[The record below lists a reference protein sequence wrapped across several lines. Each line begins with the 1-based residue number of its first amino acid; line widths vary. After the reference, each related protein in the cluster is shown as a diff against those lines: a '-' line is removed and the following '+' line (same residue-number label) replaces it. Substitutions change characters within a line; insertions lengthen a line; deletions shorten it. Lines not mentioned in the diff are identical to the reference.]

1 MATINQIKQLRE
13 ETGVSI
19 TECKKALEE
28 ANEDLEKAKE
38 VLRKWGKKLAEKKSS
53 RETKEGLIES
63 YIHPNQKIGVILD
76 IRCETDFVRKSEQF
90 KKLAHDLTLQIAG
103 MKPSYIKP
111 EDVPEDLIAR
121 EREIYK
127 EQFSKSG
134 KPEKI
139 MQGIIEGKIKKHL
152 EEICL
157 ISQPF
162 VKNPDKTVQD
172 LINDAI
178 AKLGENIIVKRFTRY
193 EI

>member
-1 MATINQIKQLRE
+1 MPNIDEVKQLRE

-19 TECKKALEE
+19 TECQKALKE
-28 ANEDLEKAKE
+28 ANNDLEKAKE

-53 RETKEGLIES
+53 REAKDGLIEI
-63 YIHPNQKIGVILD
+63 YIHPNQKIGVMLD
-76 IRCETDFVRKSEQF
+76 IRCETDFVKKSEQF

-103 MKPSYIKP
+103 MKPSYVKP
-111 EDVPEDLIAR
+111 EDVPEEIVDK

-127 EQFSKSG
+127 EQFSKSD

-139 MQGIIEGKIKKHL
+139 IKEILEGKIKKYL

-157 ISQPF
+157 VSQPF
-162 VKNPDKTVQD
+162 VKNPDKTIQD

>member
-1 MATINQIKQLRE
+1 MTSIDQVKQLRE

-19 TECKKALEE
+19 TECQKAIKE
-28 ANEDLEKAKE
+28 ANGDLEKAKE

-53 RETKEGLIES
+53 REAKDGLIEI

-76 IRCETDFVRKSEQF
+76 IRCETDFVKKSEQF
-90 KKLAHDLTLQIAG
+90 KKLARDLVLQIAG
-103 MKPSYIKP
+103 MKPLYVRP
-111 EDVPEDLIAR
+111 EDVPEEMINK

-127 EQFSKSG
+127 EQFSNTG

-139 MQGIIEGKIKKHL
+139 IEEIIEGKIKKYL

-157 ISQPF
+157 ISQSF
-162 VKNPDKTVQD
+162 VKNPDKTIQD